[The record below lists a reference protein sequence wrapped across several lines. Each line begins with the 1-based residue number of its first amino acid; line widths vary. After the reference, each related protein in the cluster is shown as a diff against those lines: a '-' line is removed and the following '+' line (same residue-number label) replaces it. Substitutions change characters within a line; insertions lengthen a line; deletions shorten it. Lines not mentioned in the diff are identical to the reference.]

1 VDEILTEYMLL
12 NSKRHWTVA
21 VALEQFWD
29 SDEAPWNYMMALAII
44 YSLPPVALFYGLIR
58 HVAPHLSSFRL

>member
-1 VDEILTEYMLL
+1 MLL

-29 SDEAPWNYMMALAII
+29 SDKAPWNYMMALAII

-58 HVAPHLSSFRL
+58 HVAPRLSSFRL